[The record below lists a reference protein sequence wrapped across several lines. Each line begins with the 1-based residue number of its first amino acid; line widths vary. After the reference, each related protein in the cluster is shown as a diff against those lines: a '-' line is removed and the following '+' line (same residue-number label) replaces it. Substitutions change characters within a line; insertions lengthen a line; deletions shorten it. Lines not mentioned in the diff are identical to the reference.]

1 MPRYY
6 PIYLDVTG
14 KRCVIIGGGEV
25 AYRKACGLRDADAEV
40 IVVSPMF
47 CDKFASEHDLNL
59 RLRKKEYEETDIDGA
74 IIVIAATDDPKINKR
89 IYDDALM
96 KNILVNVVDQ
106 PDLCTFIVPSLI
118 RQGDLCISISSG
130 GASPA
135 LVRNIRR
142 SLEEQ
147 FGPEYASFT
156 EILARMRR
164 FALTMISDEKKRR
177 NALNLLAE
185 DKFLQMIK
193 KDGVKKAEDEMREA
207 IILFT

>member
-1 MPRYY
+1 MPKYY

-14 KRCVIIGGGEV
+14 KRAIIIGGGEV
-25 AYRKACGLRDADAEV
+25 AYRKACGLRDANAKV
-40 IVVSPMF
+40 IVISPKF
-47 CDKFASEHDLNL
+47 CDKFASEYNL
-59 RLRKKEYEETDIDGA
+59 RLKKKEYEETDIDGA
-74 IIVIAATDDPKINKR
+74 IIVIAATDDPEVNKR
-89 IYDDALM
+89 VYNDASI

-106 PDLCTFIVPSLI
+106 PALCTFIVPSLI
-118 RQGDLCISISSG
+118 RQGELCISISSG

-135 LVRNIRR
+135 LARNIRR

-156 EILARMRR
+156 EILARMRQ

-177 NALNLLAE
+177 NVLNLLAD

-193 KDGVKKAEDEMREA
+193 KEGAKEAEDDMRET
-207 IILFT
+207 ILLFT